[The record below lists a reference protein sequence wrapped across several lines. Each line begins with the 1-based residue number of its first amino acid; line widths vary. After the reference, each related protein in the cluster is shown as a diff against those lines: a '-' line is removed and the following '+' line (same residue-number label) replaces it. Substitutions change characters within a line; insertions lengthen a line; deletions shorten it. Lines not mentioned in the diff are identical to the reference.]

1 MDFQILGPVEL
12 WGQNGRVEIGP
23 LKQRTVLA
31 AMLVDAGRPVT
42 QELLINRVWDDWP
55 PVAARETL
63 YTYVARLR
71 RILASVPGGEN
82 ASLLRRSGGYLFDV
96 DPETVDLHRFSRLAA
111 EAGSSGLSEEQ
122 RCELAGR
129 ALTEFAA
136 VPLTD
141 LTSQWADRVREHLVR
156 RRRDMIRLHA
166 TLKIRLGGAASV
178 VDSLRAALVDEPLA
192 EDLVGMLMSS
202 LCFSGRRAEALE
214 LFARTR
220 ASIAAELGVEPG
232 PELSRTHEQILRGE
246 LARPAFG
253 PLMERPSYQT
263 YPAPAPA
270 DGDRHAAPAQV
281 GTSSQASPDMKASG
295 AVAAVESP
303 GRSDGPER
311 TDATVVA
318 LVGGSDLEKSMLA
331 IHVAQQVR
339 AAYLKGHLSARHS
352 GAPADTVTV
361 LNRRVGRAGKIPQLL
376 PEPGEKLADLYRG
389 LLAGGRILVVLDGPE
404 YETLVAALLP
414 AQSASA

>member
-31 AMLVDAGRPVT
+31 ALLVDAGRPVT

-71 RILASVPGGEN
+71 RILASVPGAER
-82 ASLLRRSGGYLFDV
+82 AFLLRRSGGYLFEV
-96 DPETVDLHRFSRLAA
+96 DPETVDMHRFSRLAA
-111 EAGSSGLSEEQ
+111 EAGSSGLSEER

-136 VPLTD
+136 EPLTD
-141 LTSQWADRVREHLVR
+141 LTCQWADRVREHLVR
-156 RRRDMIRLHA
+156 RRRDMLRLHA

-202 LCFSGRRAEALE
+202 LYFSGRRAEALE
-214 LFARTR
+214 LYARTR
-220 ASIAAELGVEPG
+220 ASIAAELGVDPG
-232 PELSRTHEQILRGE
+232 PELSRTHEEILRGE

-253 PLMERPSYQT
+253 PLMERPCYLT
-263 YPAPAPA
+263 HPVPAPA
-270 DGDRHAAPAQV
+270 DMEASVTV
-281 GTSSQASPDMKASG
+281 GT
-295 AVAAVESP
+295 VESP
-303 GRSDGPER
+303 GRSDEPES

-318 LVGGSDLEKSMLA
+318 LVGASDLENSMLA

-339 AAYLKGHLSARHS
+339 VAYLNGHLPVKHA
-352 GAPADTVTV
+352 GAPTDATTV
-361 LNRRVGRAGKIPQLL
+361 LNRRLGRVGKIPQML
-376 PEPGEKLADLYRG
+376 PEPAEKLADLYRG
-389 LLAGGRILVVLDGPE
+389 LLAGGKILVVLDGPE

-414 AQSASA
+414 AQGASA